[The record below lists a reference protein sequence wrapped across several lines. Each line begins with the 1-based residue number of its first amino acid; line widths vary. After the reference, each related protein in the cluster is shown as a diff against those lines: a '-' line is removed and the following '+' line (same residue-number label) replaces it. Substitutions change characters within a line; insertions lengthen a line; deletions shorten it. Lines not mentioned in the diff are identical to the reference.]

1 MDLKRAEKMMNWF
14 KTFDKNYPFIVIV
27 MLLLFGSLLI
37 YLRAMNYIERPI
49 ILGYAM
55 VGEGLYL
62 LYKRYIK
69 SQ

>member
-1 MDLKRAEKMMNWF
+1 MMNWL

-37 YLRAMNYIERPI
+37 YLRAMDHIERPI

-55 VGEGLYL
+55 IGEGLYL
-62 LYKRYIK
+62 FYKRYIK

>member
-1 MDLKRAEKMMNWF
+1 MMNWF
-14 KTFDKNYPFIVIV
+14 KSFDKNYPFIVIV

-37 YLRAMNYIERPI
+37 YLRAMDHIERPI

-62 LYKRYIK
+62 FYKRYIK

>member
-1 MDLKRAEKMMNWF
+1 MMNWF
-14 KTFDKNYPFIVIV
+14 KAFDKNYPFILIA
-27 MLLLFGSLLI
+27 MLIFLGGLLI
-37 YLRAMNYIERPI
+37 YLRAMDYIERPI

-69 SQ
+69 QYK